1 MNSKEH
7 QQYLAGEWW
16 QKRRRAFLAEVPF
29 CETCGLPRWLARIAY
44 DQDLHVHHLSYEH
57 IGAEHDRDLQALCRR
72 CHELEHQGRSDFKQP
87 PRQAIC
93 RPCGKIHYNIYSD
106 LCDGC
111 EVVHALNYFLNDPEF
126 KSLRE
131 FSHERLMHMF
141 RRMMAHVADNAEGVK
156 GGDSLG
162 KVVSLL
168 QSIAAKDKA
177 ANQK

>member
-106 LCDGC
+106 LCDGS
-111 EVVHALNYFLNDPEF
+111 EF

-131 FSHERLMHMF
+131 FSE
-141 RRMMAHVADNAEGVK
+141 ET
-156 GGDSLG
+156 
-162 KVVSLL
+162 
-168 QSIAAKDKA
+168 
-177 ANQK
+177 